1 MDWSLPSDLQ
11 EKYEKILARTKQLQE
26 ELGIKPR
33 TIEERALSY
42 EQRKIEEERR
52 QEEIK
57 ILQQRINLSRPLP
70 KWKI

>member
-57 ILQQRINLSRPLP
+57 ILQQRINLSRPAP